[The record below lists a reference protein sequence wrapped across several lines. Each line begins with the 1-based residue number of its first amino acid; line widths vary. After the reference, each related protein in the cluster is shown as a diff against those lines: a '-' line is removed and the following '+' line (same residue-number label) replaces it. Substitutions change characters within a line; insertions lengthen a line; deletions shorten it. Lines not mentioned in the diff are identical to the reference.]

1 MRYKP
6 LEPGLYIVRFFN
18 NISAESVVR
27 IIDNLNLYGEKYEIK
42 FIPEQTAL
50 YQIAGSEE

>member
-1 MRYKP
+1 LGYKP
-6 LEPGLYIVRFFN
+6 LEPGLYIVRFLN
-18 NISAESVVR
+18 NINAESVVR

-50 YQIAGSEE
+50 YQIVGSEE

>member
-6 LEPGLYIVRFFN
+6 LEPGLYIVRFHN
-18 NISAESVVR
+18 DISAESVVR
-27 IIDNLNLYGEKYEIK
+27 IIDNLNWYGEKYGIK

-50 YQIAGSEE
+50 YQIVRSEE

>member
-1 MRYKP
+1 MGHKP
-6 LEPGLYIVRFFN
+6 LEPGLYIVRFLN

-50 YQIAGSEE
+50 YQIVGSEE